1 MGTCGCMLGV
11 VPVAGWSCVV
21 LRCRNV
27 LPIGVFN
34 HKQYV
39 NWKSE
44 AQVPRILLIK
54 LVTRTF
60 ECELCN
66 LNV

>member
-1 MGTCGCMLGV
+1 MARGLRGDLQIYVGGG
-11 VPVAGWSCVV
+11 AGWSCVM
-21 LRCRNV
+21 LRSRNGF
-27 LPIGVFN
+27 LITT
-34 HKQYV
+34 KMLT
-39 NWKSE
+39 

-54 LVTRTF
+54 IVTRTF